1 VVIPSQCALGSEL
14 VFWQD
19 EDKADDGL
27 RDVLPLVRPG

>member
-1 VVIPSQCALGSEL
+1 LLFFEP

-19 EDKADDGL
+19 EDKADDGP